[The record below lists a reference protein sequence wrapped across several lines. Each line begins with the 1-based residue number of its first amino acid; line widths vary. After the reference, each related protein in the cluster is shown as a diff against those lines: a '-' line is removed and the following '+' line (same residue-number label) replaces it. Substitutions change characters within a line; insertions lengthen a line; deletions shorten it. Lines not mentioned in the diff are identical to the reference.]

1 MKAIQNSL
9 KVFCRV
15 GIIRAA
21 AIGGL
26 LLLTTGVSFAQSL
39 NRIDRERARDMLSV
53 VKKEIKG
60 NYYDPAF
67 HGIDLDVR
75 FKAAEEKLNQAAS
88 LGQAFGII
96 AQAVMELNDSHTV
109 FYPPSR
115 AAKFEYGWRMQ
126 MIGDKCFVTAVKP
139 KSDAETKG
147 LKIGDEILSVEG
159 FRPTRREMWKI
170 NYYYNALS
178 PRNGLNVKIQ
188 SPGAKEP
195 RVLDVASKV
204 TQLQSYLNFAD
215 LIREIELSDRDGED
229 HRFAKIG
236 GTTIWKMPSFAI
248 DPAAISGIMTGKVS
262 QSESLILDLRGNGG
276 GYVVTLEELAG
287 YFVEKDTKIADLK
300 GRKEMKPQM
309 AKSKG
314 KNIFKGRLIVLV
326 DSNSG
331 SAAEI
336 FARFMQIEQR
346 GIVIGDQSAG
356 AVMQSRGVSMQMGTD
371 SVIPY
376 GMNLTNADVLM
387 SDGKSLE
394 HTGVTPQI
402 EILLTGADLS
412 AQRDTVLAASLEL
425 LGQKVTAEQAG
436 KLFPFNWKFN

>member
-1 MKAIQNSL
+1 MKTIQNLL

-15 GIIRAA
+15 GIIKAA

-26 LLLTTGVSFAQSL
+26 LLLTTSVTFAQSL

-53 VKKEIKG
+53 VKKEIKS

-109 FYPPSR
+109 FYPPAR

-126 MIGDKCFVTAVKP
+126 MIGDKCLVTAVKP

-147 LKIGDEILSVEG
+147 LKIGDEVLSVEG

-178 PRNGLNVKIQ
+178 PRNGLNVKVQ

-195 RVLDVASKV
+195 RVLDIASKV
-204 TQLQSYLNFAD
+204 TQLKSYLNFAD
-215 LIREIELSDRDGED
+215 LIREIELSDGAGED

-236 GTTIWKMPSFAI
+236 GTTIWKMPSFAL

-314 KNIFKGRLIVLV
+314 KNIFRGRLVVLV

-336 FARFMQIEQR
+336 FARFMQLQQR

-356 AVMQSRGVSMQMGTD
+356 AVMQSRGVSMQMGAD
-371 SVIPY
+371 SIIPY

-425 LGQKVTAEQAG
+425 LGQKVTAEQVG
-436 KLFPFNWKFN
+436 KLFPFKWSNN